1 MITQAAITQLQSL
14 QNILL
19 QINDTDYSLPIPT
32 LKGASIGK
40 HTRHIVEFYQCLL
53 FNVTDNTV
61 NYDKRNR
68 NLLLEENVK
77 YTLDYITEIID
88 NIERIDTN
96 KRLLLASIFDDKEYV
111 METSLYREIN
121 YNVEHTVHHLAII
134 GIAIPLHFSYINTSA
149 NFGYAQST
157 IDYIKTQQAS

>member
-14 QNILL
+14 QHILQ
-19 QINDTDYSLPIPT
+19 QITDNDYTLALPT
-32 LKGASIGK
+32 LKGASVGK
-40 HTRHIVEFYQCLL
+40 HTRHIIEFYQCLL

-96 KRLLLASIFDDKEYV
+96 KRILLAAIFDDKEHV
-111 METSLYREIN
+111 MESSLYREIT

-134 GIAIPLHFSYINTSA
+134 GIAIPLHFGYINTSA
-149 NFGYAQST
+149 DFGYAQST
-157 IDYIKTQQAS
+157 INYLKTQQAS